1 VKVAYN
7 HILPF
12 HITYFCNSFGYT
24 IYSFLHGLHLL
35 FCSKLT
41 CFCAFRRKPLSR
53 RNGALP
59 GFYNWSMVRWA
70 NRLSSSIQIIK
81 WAQTR
86 NNRGGNNTLGLGV
99 LILLKSSHKKK
110 KKKKNCFGCWDL
122 NLFLMGQKVKK
133 CCLSWAL
140 HLKNVVCGS
149 I

>member
-1 VKVAYN
+1 MEDAVKVAYN

-99 LILLKSSHKKK
+99 WILLKSSQKKK
-110 KKKKNCFGCWDL
+110 KKKIVLDVGIWICFWWDRKL
-122 NLFLMGQKVKK
+122 R
-133 CCLSWAL
+133 
-140 HLKNVVCGS
+140 NVVCRGHY